1 MLDFMSSL
9 ASSTQQKHGLKII
22 IVGCGAVG
30 SALVEQLV
38 KEGHDITLIDQNPE
52 SLHSITNIYDVMGIV
67 GNGASY
73 SVQIE
78 AGIKDTDLLIAVTN
92 SDELN
97 LLCCTIAKQ
106 VADCNAIA
114 RVRTPDYNEETN
126 YLREKLGLAM
136 VLNPEFEAARET
148 ARVLYLPTALEVNSF
163 AHGQAELIKFKLPEY
178 NVLDGKPVYSL
189 SRDYPSCKV
198 LICAIERE
206 GQVYIPSG
214 DFVIHTGDTLSFVAN
229 RRNAKAFLD
238 QIGFNTKQVKNSMI
252 VGGGKAAFYLAQQL
266 LNMGIS
272 VKIIERNMKRCEDL
286 SVLLPNAIIING
298 DGTDTE
304 LLKEEGIEFTESF
317 IPLTGVD
324 TENVMLTLYAKQVS
338 NAKVITKINRST
350 FKNVIAKLDLGSVV
364 YPENI
369 TSEAIIKY
377 VRAKKDSYNSNIQT
391 LYHMFDSRV
400 EAIEFLVE
408 KDSPAINTPLME
420 LSLKKNLLISFI
432 NRNGR
437 IIIPSGQDF
446 IQIGDTVMIVTT
458 HTGFDDLED
467 ILEK

>member
-9 ASSTQQKHGLKII
+9 TGSSPSKHGLKII
-22 IVGCGAVG
+22 IVGCGSVG
-30 SALVEQLV
+30 SALVEQLT
-38 KEGHDITLIDQNPE
+38 KEGHDLTLIDQNPDALY
-52 SLHSITNIYDVMGIV
+52 SLTNNYDVMGVI

-106 VADCNAIA
+106 VANCNAIA

-136 VLNPEFEAARET
+136 VMNPEYEAAKET
-148 ARVLYLPTALEVNSF
+148 ARILYLPTALEVNSF
-163 AHGQAELIKFKLPEY
+163 AHGQAELIKFKVPEY
-178 NVLDGKPVYSL
+178 NILNGKPIYSL
-189 SRDYPSCKV
+189 SRDFPTCKI
-198 LICAIERE
+198 LICAIERNGE
-206 GQVYIPSG
+206 VYIPSG
-214 DFVIHTGDTLSFVAN
+214 DFIIHTGDIISFVST
-229 RRNAKAFLD
+229 RKNAKEFLD
-238 QIGFNTKQVKNSMI
+238 KIGFNTRQVKSTMI

-266 LNMGIS
+266 IHMGIS
-272 VKIIERNMKRCEDL
+272 VKIIEKNIKRCEEL
-286 SVLLPNAIIING
+286 SILLPNAIIING
-298 DGTDTE
+298 DGTDTD

-317 IPLTGVD
+317 VPLTGID

-350 FKNVIAKLDLGSVV
+350 FKNVISRLDLGSVV
-364 YPENI
+364 YPEHI

-408 KDSPAINTPLME
+408 KESPATDKPLME

-432 NRNGR
+432 NRNGQ
-437 IIIPSGQDF
+437 IIIPSGQDC
-446 IQIGDTVMIVTT
+446 IKIGDTVMIVTT
-458 HTGFDDLED
+458 HSGFDDLED
-467 ILEK
+467 ILDK

>member
-9 ASSTQQKHGLKII
+9 ASGTQQKHGLKII

-52 SLHSITNIYDVMGIV
+52 ALHSITNIYDVMGVI

-136 VLNPEFEAARET
+136 VMNPEFEAAKET

-214 DFVIHTGDTLSFVAN
+214 DFIIHTGDTLSFVAN

-458 HTGFDDLED
+458 NTGFDDLED